1 MSITGFAIRLAMK
14 KSLPFVFAVSAL
26 ATSMLAGEYREF
38 TNKEGVKINA
48 EVMNLSDGVVSI
60 RRGGTDFEVPV
71 ENLSTEDQAWLK
83 EWDMKRQGLEDE
95 IPYTEL
101 VFEDDFSGEGFGEK
115 WGHYKSESV
124 IQEGVLIGKTI
135 DINDHAGVEATR
147 FEGRKNLMVGVKFKF
162 AGPEAERFNVWFDDK
177 DYKGSHAGHIS
188 NVTVSPTSVAI
199 TDAKTGNMENAIYE
213 RKKSP
218 EGLDAETTEMLKTKS
233 ASFPVE
239 LDREEWHDLRIFT
252 TGDTIRVKIDGDD
265 VGSFAS
271 EGNAH
276 ETKSVVSF
284 TTYVNDVHYD
294 DVIIRAA
301 PAGGE

>member
-1 MSITGFAIRLAMK
+1 MKANLLLLPALLGATFA
-14 KSLPFVFAVSAL
+14 
-26 ATSMLAGEYREF
+26 TAGEYREF
-38 TNKEGVKINA
+38 TNKEGAKINA
-48 EVMNLSDGVVSI
+48 EILDFKDGAIQI
-60 RRGGTDFEVPV
+60 RRGGSDFTVPM
-71 ENLSTEDQAWLK
+71 ENLSVEDQAWVK

-101 VFEDDFSGEGFGEK
+101 VFQDDFSAAEFGEK
-115 WGHYKSESV
+115 WGHYKSQSV
-124 IQEGVLIGKTI
+124 IQDGVLVGKTI

-147 FEGRKNLMVGVKFKF
+147 FEGRQNLMVGVKFKF

-199 TDAKTGNMENAIYE
+199 TDAKTGNMENEIYE
-213 RKKSP
+213 KKKSP
-218 EGLDAETTEMLKTKS
+218 AGLDAATTEMLKTKT
-233 ASFPVE
+233 ASFKVD

-252 TGDTIRVKIDGDD
+252 MGDSIRVKIDGEE

-294 DVIIRAA
+294 DVIIKAA
-301 PAGGE
+301 PAGGK

>member
-1 MSITGFAIRLAMK
+1 MKAILTLAVALFATTIA
-14 KSLPFVFAVSAL
+14 SAND
-26 ATSMLAGEYREF
+26 YREF
-38 TNKEGVKINA
+38 TNSEGVKINA
-48 EVMNLSDGVVSI
+48 EVLDLKDGIVQI
-60 RRGGTDFEVPV
+60 RRGGTNYDVPV
-71 ENLSTEDQAWLK
+71 ANLSAEDQEWLK
-83 EWDMKRQGLEDE
+83 AWDMKRQGLEDE

-101 VFEDDFSGEGFGEK
+101 VFEDDFSATEFGEK
-115 WGHYKSESV
+115 WGHFKSQSV
-124 IQEGVLIGKTI
+124 IQDGVLVGKTI

-147 FEGRKNLMVGVKFKF
+147 FEGRQNLMVGVRFKF

-177 DYKGSHAGHIS
+177 EYKGSHAGHIS

-199 TDAKTGNMENAIYE
+199 TDAKTGNMENEIYE
-213 RKKSP
+213 KKKSP
-218 EGLDAETTEMLKTKS
+218 AGLDAETTEMLKTKT
-233 ASFPVE
+233 ASFKVD

-252 TGDTIRVKIDGDD
+252 MGDSIRVKIDGEE

-294 DVIIRAA
+294 DVVIKAA
-301 PAGGE
+301 PISKG

>member
-1 MSITGFAIRLAMK
+1 MK
-14 KSLPFVFAVSAL
+14 ASLPIAILFLGSAL
-26 ATSMLAGEYREF
+26 LSAGEYREF

-48 EVMNLSDGVVSI
+48 EVMDLKDDVVSI
-60 RRGGTDFEVPV
+60 RRGGTNFDVPM
-71 ENLSTEDQAWLK
+71 ENLSDDDQAWLK
-83 EWDMKRQGLEDE
+83 EWDMKRNGLEDE

-101 VFEDDFSGEGFGEK
+101 VFEDDFSAPTFGDK
-115 WGHYKSESV
+115 WSHFKSAGV
-124 IQEGVLIGKTI
+124 IEDGVLVGKTI

-147 FEGRKNLMVGVKFKF
+147 FEGRQNLMVAVRFNF

-177 DYKGSHAGHIS
+177 EYKGSHAGHIS
-188 NVTVSPTSVAI
+188 NVTVSPTTVAI

-213 RKKSP
+213 KKNAP
-218 EGLDAETTEMLKTKS
+218 GGLDPETTEMLKTKT
-233 ASFPVE
+233 ASFEVD
-239 LDREEWHDLRIFT
+239 LDREEWHDLHIFT
-252 TGDTIRVKIDGDD
+252 SGDTIRVKIDGED

-294 DVIIRAA
+294 DVIIKAA
-301 PAGGE
+301 PTEGE